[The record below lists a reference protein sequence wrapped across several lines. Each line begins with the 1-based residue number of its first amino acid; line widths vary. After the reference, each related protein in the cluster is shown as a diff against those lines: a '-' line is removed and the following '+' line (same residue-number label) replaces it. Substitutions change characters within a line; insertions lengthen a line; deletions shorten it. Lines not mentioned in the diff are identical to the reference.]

1 MTEQNTIWTDLRQGG
16 GGVCGVSGWRG
27 VFVCMCICV
36 CVSVYLCVCVCVC
49 VCMCV
54 CVCVRV
60 RVCACVCV
68 CVCVQKFVFVLC
80 CVMCY
85 VLHFGEIA
93 PKRVP
98 CVSGERMEDDSVCT
112 GRIDSY

>member
-1 MTEQNTIWTDLRQGG
+1 M
-16 GGVCGVSGWRG
+16 
-27 VFVCMCICV
+27 
-36 CVSVYLCVCVCVC
+36 
-49 VCMCV
+49 
-54 CVCVRV
+54 
-60 RVCACVCV
+60 CACVCV

-80 CVMCY
+80 CVMGY